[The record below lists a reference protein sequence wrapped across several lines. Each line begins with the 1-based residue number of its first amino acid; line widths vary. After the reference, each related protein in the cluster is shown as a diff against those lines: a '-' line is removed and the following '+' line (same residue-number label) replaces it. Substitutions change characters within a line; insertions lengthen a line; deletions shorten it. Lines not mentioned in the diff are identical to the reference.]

1 VEILARLATEGD
13 QVDDKTRAFADAQA
27 GVEQE
32 QDQQVITAPK
42 RRAEIDHGQDFA
54 DFGFG

>member
-1 VEILARLATEGD
+1 MEILARLATEGD
-13 QVDDKTRAFADAQA
+13 QVDDKARAFANAQA

-42 RRAEIDHGQDFA
+42 RRVEIDHG
-54 DFGFG
+54 